1 MAMRAR
7 WLIAAAMLCIMTGAA
22 AQAHDLFDGVFSNH
36 RTIHGSGTLVTETR
50 DVESFTKIEVSMG
63 VDVYVTVGS
72 PQQVKL
78 TFDDNIIGKVRAR
91 VRGNTLE
98 IDSRS
103 SIDCDSECKIE
114 ITVSSLEGFS
124 LAGSGDIDIHGV
136 NGDGFEIDVAGSG
149 NVRIDGRTKHL
160 EIDLS
165 GSGDI
170 DTRELIAEDA
180 EVDIAGSGNVQV
192 HAEKSLEADI
202 SGSGDVRYYGD
213 PEKVESDVSGSGSIK
228 RGRG

>member
-1 MAMRAR
+1 MSKKLLLTIFLTAFVAT
-7 WLIAAAMLCIMTGAA
+7 IAASAD
-22 AQAHDLFDGVFSNH
+22 AHGLYSGLLLGGHHID
-36 RTIHGSGTLVTETR
+36 GSGNIISETR
-50 DVESFTKIEVSMG
+50 DLESFTRIDVAMG
-63 VDVYVTVGS
+63 VDVYVTVGT

-78 TFDDNIIGKVRAR
+78 TFDDNIIGKVRTR

-103 SIDCDSECKIE
+103 SFDCDSECKIE
-114 ITVSSLEGFS
+114 ITVASLKGFS
-124 LAGSGDIDIHGV
+124 LAGSGDIEIHGV
-136 NGDGFEIDVAGSG
+136 NGDGFEIEVAGSG
-149 NVRIDGRTKHL
+149 NVKIDGRTKNL

-192 HAEKSLEADI
+192 HAEKSLEADV
-202 SGSGDVRYYGD
+202 SGSGDIRYYGN
-213 PEKVESDVSGSGSIK
+213 PENVESDVSGSGSIR
-228 RGRG
+228 RGR